1 MAAVAAASDG
11 EQRSSD
17 RSPRG
22 VLVPIRHQLS
32 RAGEK
37 DTSRAAEKGA
47 TGRWVFSWFC
57 PVFPCGLLGLDFAAG
72 FTRFALVEPVAFA
85 IHFKNVD
92 MVS

>member
-1 MAAVAAASDG
+1 M
-11 EQRSSD
+11 
-17 RSPRG
+17 
-22 VLVPIRHQLS
+22 S

-72 FTRFALVEPVAFA
+72 FTRFALVKPIAFA
-85 IHFKNVD
+85 IHFQNVD